1 MDTVALSIIFG
12 KVIILS
18 LFAYEMKNPNK
29 LGKRAE
35 THESLQT
42 ERIYFYVTSYIN
54 LSLQCYYLFYDVISM
69 YYMEDTDNITVWICV
84 LFLIGLIMCIAG
96 SYLRTKAKQQLGEF
110 FTYQLGVTEGQKLIT
125 NGVYSYV
132 MHPSYIGFCIL
143 YLGISVSYQSII
155 SLVTFIVL
163 IASAIIVRIP
173 KEEALLSK
181 HFGTEFELYR
191 KNRWRMVPF
200 VY

>member
-12 KVIILS
+12 KVIMLS
-18 LFAYEMKNPNK
+18 LFAYELKNPNK
-29 LGKRAE
+29 LGKSAE

-42 ERIYFYVTSYIN
+42 ERIYFYLSFLIN
-54 LSLQCYYLFYDVISM
+54 ISLQCYYLFHDVISV
-69 YYMEDTDNITVWICV
+69 YYMEDTDNTVWISV
-84 LFLIGLIMCIAG
+84 LFLIGLIVCIAG

-132 MHPSYIGFCIL
+132 MHPSYLGIFLL
-143 YLGISVSYQSII
+143 YLGISVSYQSIVSFI
-155 SLVTFIVL
+155 SCNVL
-163 IASAIIVRIP
+163 IASAIIVRIH

>member
-12 KVIILS
+12 KVIMLS

-42 ERIYFYVTSYIN
+42 ERIYFYVTSSIN
-54 LSLQCYYLFYDVISM
+54 ISLQCYYLFYDVISV
-69 YYMEDTDNITVWICV
+69 YYMEDTDNTVWISV
-84 LFLIGLIMCIAG
+84 LFLIGFITCIAG

-132 MHPSYIGFCIL
+132 MHPSYIGFCIII
-143 YLGISVSYQSII
+143 LGISISHQSIV
-155 SLVTFIVL
+155 SFVTFIVL
-163 IASAIIVRIP
+163 IAIAITMRIP

>member
-18 LFAYEMKNPNK
+18 LFAYELKNPNK
-29 LGKRAE
+29 LGKSAE

-54 LSLQCYYLFYDVISM
+54 ISLQCYYLFYDVISV
-69 YYMEDTDNITVWICV
+69 YHMEDTDNTVWISV
-84 LFLIGLIMCIAG
+84 LFLIGLITCIAG

-132 MHPSYIGFCIL
+132 MHPSYLGIFLL
-143 YLGISVSYQSII
+143 YLGISISHQSIVSFI
-155 SLVTFIVL
+155 SLIVL
-163 IASAIIVRIP
+163 FIGTIIVRIH

>member
-29 LGKRAE
+29 LGKSAE
-35 THESLQT
+35 THESPQT
-42 ERIYFYVTSYIN
+42 ERIYFYLSFLIN
-54 LSLQCYYLFYDVISM
+54 ISLQCYYLFYDVISM
-69 YYMEDTDNITVWICV
+69 YYMEDTDNTVWISV

-96 SYLRTKAKQQLGEF
+96 SYLRTKAKHQLGEF
-110 FTYQLGVTEGQKLIT
+110 FTYQLGVTEDQKLIT

-132 MHPSYIGFCIL
+132 MHPSYLGIFLL
-143 YLGISVSYQSII
+143 YLGISISHQSIVSFI
-155 SLVTFIVL
+155 SCNVL
-163 IASAIIVRIP
+163 IASAIIVRIH

-191 KNRWRMVPF
+191 KNRCRMVPF